1 MLIIICDTVSL
12 LHPWQLGCSTF
23 AKDLLSLLQKSF
35 VKKIKMIKHITY
47 IMWYMRLSVIVK
59 D

>member
-1 MLIIICDTVSL
+1 MQIIIYDTVSL

-23 AKDLLSLLQKSF
+23 AKALLSLLQKSF

-47 IMWYMRLSVIVK
+47 VVYATL
-59 D
+59 